1 MDLTLKYGR
10 TPGLPTP
17 TTFKVISPINA
28 SCSKA
33 SVDSLIDRNVM
44 RWNLDK
50 LEQLFLPRDVAII
63 KQIPLSVRRPR
74 DKLIWTGTKSGNFTV
89 KSAYSLLLHQSSVAS
104 GSSSNGMGSAR
115 SLWSRIWSAQV
126 PPKVRLFMWRAC
138 LDILPTKTK
147 LFDKGLI
154 HSVSCLWC
162 EGEPESS
169 SHVLWQ
175 CDFAQKI
182 WMACPIIIPSFCSI
196 SMNFRDFI
204 LSCIDVLSESD
215 TEILF
220 TTAWE
225 IWNARNRFHWE
236 NKLSTVNDIW
246 QRAAALAL
254 DFKKAGLQAQ
264 AVGGGSVVPLASRWR
279 PPDQGFFKI
288 NIGFS
293 VDSQLNMVG
302 VGCLVRD
309 ADGSV
314 KAAMEQKMV
323 LCDDKLQ
330 LQASV
335 VLAAVKFAF
344 DVGFRTMDVDI
355 SYNELYH
362 LLQSDGP
369 VLASIGTLVDD
380 ILLFKNSCS
389 VCNFSLVKSLCNK
402 AASALASEALSSAT
416 PQVSS
421 ATPQLWFDHCPMSVS
436 SLVLVDSS

>member
-1 MDLTLKYGR
+1 M
-10 TPGLPTP
+10 
-17 TTFKVISPINA
+17 
-28 SCSKA
+28 
-33 SVDSLIDRNVM
+33 
-44 RWNLDK
+44 
-50 LEQLFLPRDVAII
+50 
-63 KQIPLSVRRPR
+63 
-74 DKLIWTGTKSGNFTV
+74 
-89 KSAYSLLLHQSSVAS
+89 
-104 GSSSNGMGSAR
+104 
-115 SLWSRIWSAQV
+115 
-126 PPKVRLFMWRAC
+126 
-138 LDILPTKTK
+138 
-147 LFDKGLI
+147 
-154 HSVSCLWC
+154 
-162 EGEPESS
+162 
-169 SHVLWQ
+169 
-175 CDFAQKI
+175 
-182 WMACPIIIPSFCSI
+182 
-196 SMNFRDFI
+196 
-204 LSCIDVLSESD
+204 
-215 TEILF
+215 
-220 TTAWE
+220 
-225 IWNARNRFHWE
+225 
-236 NKLSTVNDIW
+236 
-246 QRAAALAL
+246 
-254 DFKKAGLQAQ
+254 
-264 AVGGGSVVPLASRWR
+264 VPLASRWR